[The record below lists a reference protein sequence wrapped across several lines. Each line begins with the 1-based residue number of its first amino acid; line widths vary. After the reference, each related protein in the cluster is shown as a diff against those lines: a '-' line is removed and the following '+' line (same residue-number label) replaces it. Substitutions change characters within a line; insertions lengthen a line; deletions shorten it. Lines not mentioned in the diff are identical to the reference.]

1 MLVYNKGYWGVP
13 LLLRGFPRGTPVTRA
28 LLYPLLSVIQTLC
41 IFQARACASV
51 RSALRVR

>member
-1 MLVYNKGYWGVP
+1 MLVYNKGLWGVP

-28 LLYPLLSVIQTLC
+28 LVYPLLSVIQTLC